1 MIYKY
6 DAHPYILQQQN
17 FAAAALSSYIVTAV
31 TSDIQQHNG
40 KFSLGTVK
48 QLFGHMN
55 QCKQMTA

>member
-1 MIYKY
+1 MIYKN

-40 KFSLGTVK
+40 KF
-48 QLFGHMN
+48 
-55 QCKQMTA
+55 